1 MTKTDGFRTH
11 TPRTRQAGELTVP
24 AIKVDP
30 TMEKFAAALAT
41 LSVQVALL
49 EKLADETQEAKRV
62 GQVRSAIL
70 TKLSE
75 LRGAERQLK
84 LILS

>member
-1 MTKTDGFRTH
+1 
-11 TPRTRQAGELTVP
+11 
-24 AIKVDP
+24 
-30 TMEKFAAALAT
+30 MEKFAAALAT